1 MASNAA
7 MSSLRN
13 WLEDGM
19 LPLSPSAE
27 AKDHAAGVAVREL
40 AEGGGG
46 SGGVGGMGWREGSGY
61 GDQDEDWQFVEAGG
75 EPNSV
80 PPSNALAHGITDLDW
95 QLEGEDVLFL
105 STLSELMLCDRHV
118 GDSSSTVAVTNF
130 RISVKARGG
139 DWIHVPLG
147 AVSESCI
154 SDGYLHITARDCR
167 DVRLKLLPV
176 NEAWCVRES
185 IRTRAHGFPFPG
197 RAPSSVFC
205 SNMKSPRA
213 WNQI

>member
-1 MASNAA
+1 M
-7 MSSLRN
+7 
-13 WLEDGM
+13 
-19 LPLSPSAE
+19 PKLSPSAE
-27 AKDHAAGVAVREL
+27 AKDYAAGVAVREL

-46 SGGVGGMGWREGSGY
+46 GGVGGMGRREGSGH
-61 GDQDEDWQFVEAGG
+61 GDQDEDWQFVDVGG

-80 PPSNALAHGITDLDW
+80 PPSTALAHGITDLDW

-147 AVSESCI
+147 AVSESSI

-167 DVRLKLLPV
+167 NVRLKLLPV
-176 NEAWCVRES
+176 NEAWCVHKS
-185 IRTRAHGFPFPG
+185 IRTHARGFSSPG
-197 RAPSSVFC
+197 CASCSVFC
-205 SNMKSPRA
+205 SNVKSRA
-213 WNQI
+213 WNQIWLFVFFRPEVRCK